1 MSGAIFWICAL
12 LVLYT
17 HAGYPLL
24 LLVWSR
30 LFPRRV
36 RKGPL
41 VPEPTVSV
49 VIAARNEERT
59 IGERIENLLSQ
70 DYSPGLVEIIVVSDG
85 STDDTNSI
93 VERYALHTANP
104 ASEAPASAR
113 VKLITHA
120 QNHGKPTALNAGLAE
135 ATGEIIVFTDARQR
149 FEENAIRELV
159 MNFSDPAVGAVS
171 GRLEFR
177 EDTDSKILVEMG
189 IYWNLERWIRRTESR
204 VHSVVGAT
212 GAIYAVRRD
221 LVRPIP
227 PETILDDVL
236 IPMRVIIE
244 GKRTVY
250 DWHAVAHDVPSKDL
264 AEEQRRKVRTLV
276 GNYQL
281 FSLMPELLSPRRNP
295 VFLQFVSH
303 KLLRLFVPFF
313 LAAFMLAALAAGAW
327 HRAVFALVAL
337 LLVLPLLEPW
347 IGRVPALRRLAAISR
362 TFVSLNWF
370 AVLAFARLIRPGKE
384 KIW

>member
-12 LVLYT
+12 VVLYT

-24 LLVWSR
+24 LLVWAR

-49 VIAARNEERT
+49 IVAARNEERT

-70 DYSPGLVEIIVVSDG
+70 DYPQELVEIMIVSDG
-85 STDDTNSI
+85 STDDTNTI
-93 VERYALHTANP
+93 VERYALHAARAGTDA
-104 ASEAPASAR
+104 EAPPR
-113 VKLITHA
+113 VKLITHEA
-120 QNHGKPTALNAGLAE
+120 NHGKPTALNAGLAE
-135 ATGEIIVFTDARQR
+135 ATGEIVVFTDARQR

-159 MNFSDPAVGAVS
+159 MNFSDPGVGAVS

-204 VHSVVGAT
+204 IHSVVGAT

-236 IPMRVIIE
+236 IPMRVVME

-250 DWHAVAHDVPSKDL
+250 DWHAVAHDIPSKDL
-264 AEEQRRKVRTLV
+264 SAEKRRKIRTLV

-295 VFLQFVSH
+295 VFLQFVTH

-313 LAAFMLAALAAGAW
+313 FIAFMLAAVFAGTW
-327 HRAVFALVAL
+327 HRTVFAVTLL

-370 AVLAFARLIRPGKE
+370 AVLAFVRYIRPGKE